1 MNTYTTISEHPLFP
15 PGGGKT
21 KTITSERRLTA

>member
-1 MNTYTTISEHPLFP
+1 MSTNTTISEHPLFP
-15 PGGGKT
+15 PAGGN